1 MELKAYLS
9 VLLVKELSFSNKV
22 EDFQRQLKRRFNKD
36 YDLQS
41 IEDELLVMKL
51 EQKHDSGC
59 IKEFPEFYN
68 NLI

>member
-9 VLLVKELSFSNKV
+9 VLLVKELSFSNKI

-41 IEDELLVMKL
+41 IDDELLVMKL
-51 EQKHDSGC
+51 EQEHNSGC
-59 IKEFPEFYN
+59 IKEYPEFYN